1 MFADTSFDLF
11 APTATDGYKIG
22 HRPLY
27 PDGTNLTYSN
37 GTFRSDRIFL
47 NDKSLSRF
55 WDSKV
60 VWVGIQ
66 GALREIHGLWKRSFF
81 DKPKEAVVK
90 RYARRMKHYL
100 GDGRV
105 NSECFEKLHD
115 LGYLPI
121 QVLSIK
127 EGSRVNMNVPA
138 YTVYNTHPDFYWVVN
153 YLETIMS
160 AIIWKIAT
168 NATIAYEYRRTLDFW
183 AKETGVDSAFV
194 DVQGHDFSFRGMS
207 GPEDAARCGL
217 GHLVAFKGTDTL
229 PAIDYAEDMYFA
241 DVENEFVA
249 ASVVATEHA
258 VATSNILFNVSK
270 LLKAMPKNYG
280 LNNKVDVA
288 ALRTQGE
295 LQFIR
300 EVLTVKNPTGIISLV
315 SDSFDFWKVLTEVI
329 PALKEEILA
338 RQPDSTGLAK
348 TVIRPDCYSSDTSIL
363 TPNGWKL
370 FTDLTDDDLVAQ
382 VKDDG
387 SYEFI
392 KPLKIIN
399 QEYSGPMQ
407 YFQDHH
413 GKVDLIVTPN
423 HRMILEQGS
432 KLSGNWVER
441 VIEAEKIG
449 GSGHHLQRMNRSA
462 RAPNKEKSLTAMER
476 LNIAFQ
482 ADGSYSTG
490 VSSSVRF
497 SFSKKRKIERMMYL
511 LDLAGL
517 EYKIYDL
524 GDGKS
529 EFNIKVNKEFLIKD
543 FSWVDTSDLCS
554 NWSKEFIDELSHWD
568 ATIRNE
574 GRIKFDTTNQSVS
587 EVVELIAISA
597 GYAPLTT
604 EYADPRSGKFN
615 NIFST
620 HILKDNKIG
629 GQAWRNK
636 TIDYKGTVHCVT
648 VPTGRVLVKRN
659 RSILVSGNSGD
670 PVKVIC
676 GSAFEVKDLT
686 EENLISAYKAGYK
699 YIYCQTPF
707 GEYHEILISGKA
719 TDDTKELYYLKSVEP
734 TPEMKGAVQ
743 CLWETFGGTR
753 TSKNYKVLHERVSLI
768 YGDSITV
775 KRADEILRRLA
786 MRGFASSNVVFG
798 IGSYTYQYNSRDT
811 LAFAIKATV
820 VGVEDEIIEL
830 FKAPKTEGET
840 VKKSAKGF
848 LKVIKDES
856 GNFILEQE
864 QAMTLDSLP
873 TSSGELKPIYRDG
886 VFQAEISLKEITET
900 LFA

>member
-11 APTATDGYKIG
+11 APTATDGYKVG

-81 DKPKEAVVK
+81 DKPKEVVVK

-348 TVIRPDCYSSDTSIL
+348 TVIRPD
-363 TPNGWKL
+363 
-370 FTDLTDDDLVAQ
+370 
-382 VKDDG
+382 
-387 SYEFI
+387 
-392 KPLKIIN
+392 
-399 QEYSGPMQ
+399 
-407 YFQDHH
+407 
-413 GKVDLIVTPN
+413 
-423 HRMILEQGS
+423 
-432 KLSGNWVER
+432 
-441 VIEAEKIG
+441 
-449 GSGHHLQRMNRSA
+449 
-462 RAPNKEKSLTAMER
+462 
-476 LNIAFQ
+476 
-482 ADGSYSTG
+482 
-490 VSSSVRF
+490 
-497 SFSKKRKIERMMYL
+497 
-511 LDLAGL
+511 
-517 EYKIYDL
+517 
-524 GDGKS
+524 
-529 EFNIKVNKEFLIKD
+529 
-543 FSWVDTSDLCS
+543 
-554 NWSKEFIDELSHWD
+554 
-568 ATIRNE
+568 
-574 GRIKFDTTNQSVS
+574 
-587 EVVELIAISA
+587 
-597 GYAPLTT
+597 
-604 EYADPRSGKFN
+604 
-615 NIFST
+615 
-620 HILKDNKIG
+620 
-629 GQAWRNK
+629 
-636 TIDYKGTVHCVT
+636 
-648 VPTGRVLVKRN
+648 
-659 RSILVSGNSGD
+659 SGD

-686 EENLISAYKAGYK
+686 EKNLLSAYKAGYK

-753 TSKNYKVLHERVSLI
+753 TSKNYKELHERVSLI

-798 IGSYTYQYNSRDT
+798 VGSYTYQYNSRDT

-848 LKVIKDES
+848 LKVIKDEF

>member
-183 AKETGVDSAFV
+183 AKETGVNSAFI

-217 GHLVAFKGTDTL
+217 GHLVVFKGTDTL

-241 DVENEFVA
+241 DVEKEFVA

-270 LLKAMPKNYG
+270 MLKSSSTESLGKI
-280 LNNKVDVA
+280 VDSPA
-288 ALRTQGE
+288 SEWAISQIRTAGE

-348 TVIRPDCYSSDTSIL
+348 TVIRPD
-363 TPNGWKL
+363 
-370 FTDLTDDDLVAQ
+370 
-382 VKDDG
+382 
-387 SYEFI
+387 
-392 KPLKIIN
+392 
-399 QEYSGPMQ
+399 
-407 YFQDHH
+407 
-413 GKVDLIVTPN
+413 
-423 HRMILEQGS
+423 
-432 KLSGNWVER
+432 
-441 VIEAEKIG
+441 
-449 GSGHHLQRMNRSA
+449 
-462 RAPNKEKSLTAMER
+462 
-476 LNIAFQ
+476 
-482 ADGSYSTG
+482 
-490 VSSSVRF
+490 
-497 SFSKKRKIERMMYL
+497 
-511 LDLAGL
+511 
-517 EYKIYDL
+517 
-524 GDGKS
+524 
-529 EFNIKVNKEFLIKD
+529 
-543 FSWVDTSDLCS
+543 
-554 NWSKEFIDELSHWD
+554 
-568 ATIRNE
+568 
-574 GRIKFDTTNQSVS
+574 
-587 EVVELIAISA
+587 
-597 GYAPLTT
+597 
-604 EYADPRSGKFN
+604 
-615 NIFST
+615 
-620 HILKDNKIG
+620 
-629 GQAWRNK
+629 
-636 TIDYKGTVHCVT
+636 
-648 VPTGRVLVKRN
+648 
-659 RSILVSGNSGD
+659 SGD

-676 GSAFEVKDLT
+676 GSAFEVKDFKESTLR
-686 EENLISAYKAGYK
+686 SAHEAGYK
-699 YIYCQTPF
+699 YLYCPTPY
-707 GEYHEILISGKA
+707 GDYHEIAITGGNADVIGDLFY
-719 TDDTKELYYLKSVEP
+719 TKVVEP

-753 TSKNYKVLHERVSLI
+753 TSKNYKELHERVSLI